1 MNCGFII
8 FPQFG
13 ILQTL
18 QDAPFRRFVQ
28 RGRERLVLLFQFFV
42 FGGSLG
48 EGYVV
53 LSQLVLHPCHVG
65 DIAVQHLADLRCT
78 ALAVEGVDAYQQGI
92 QLLLLLGQLGH
103 LLEDAGRNVLPSR
116 LAGAFA
122 PFQLRVLLDHV
133 LPELVLPLHKVLAV
147 ADDLLGAQPPVRG
160 QGHKA
165 EVQVGQLVEDEYFG
179 RTIYE
184 ELSAILKDIRTAH
197 ITDDTTSDGS
207 AIERVRQSIESA
219 KSFEGSAEEQQL
231 RALCKQ
237 VGKDFDSLNKADVA
251 ATMRILRELPPTTTQ
266 QGRAVRKSMDKQLR
280 WKTRWILRSHCPT
293 DDVILLLSD
302 SLHPGFV
309 PVCRIPLQSERSR
322 AIMPL

>member
-184 ELSAILKDIRTAH
+184 ELSAILKDIRTAQ

-251 ATMRILRELPPTTTQ
+251 ATMRILRELPPTTTR